1 MDNSYRENEGLP
13 FTKQQLA
20 AVLSSSEGKQL
31 LSLLSRDGGAALS
44 QAAQAFKNGDT
55 ELAKSIVSPLM
66 QSDEAQALIEKKA
79 QAQEPI
85 HVFGEIEVLNG
96 RFGPYIKANGNNY
109 KIPKGQDAQ
118 ALTEEDCREIIANS
132 APSSGGKRAFSRKKA
147 K

>member
-55 ELAKSIVSPLM
+55 ELAKSIFSPLM
-66 QSDEAQALIEKKA
+66 QSDEAQSLIEKIN
-79 QAQEPI
+79 E
-85 HVFGEIEVLNG
+85 
-96 RFGPYIKANGNNY
+96 
-109 KIPKGQDAQ
+109 
-118 ALTEEDCREIIANS
+118 
-132 APSSGGKRAFSRKKA
+132 RA
-147 K
+147 

>member
-1 MDNSYRENEGLP
+1 MG
-13 FTKQQLA
+13 
-20 AVLSSSEGKQL
+20 EGKYGPYI
-31 LSLLSRDGGAALS
+31 RHKGA
-44 QAAQAFKNGDT
+44 FV
-55 ELAKSIVSPLM
+55 SIPKGTDPLTITL
-66 QSDEAQALIEKKA
+66 DEAQALIEKKA

-132 APSSGGKRAFSRKKA
+132 APSSRGKRAFSRKKA